1 MKKAIALLL
10 PLALLASPVSCSQK
24 NNKSSVSQ
32 IETASE
38 TTTATTSATEAAT
51 KTEVEFDGAKYKT
64 YASMTPEEI
73 VATLTPEQKAAQMVQ
88 PAVYNITAEDMKA
101 NDYGSIL
108 STVGCIG
115 SDEWCETV
123 DSFQNAAIESEAGIP
138 YIYGQDDVHGVN
150 YCRDAVYF
158 PHNIGQGAAN
168 DEELAYQVGLITADE
183 AKLCHMLWNF
193 SPCVAQSVDPRWG
206 RTYESYGSDL
216 ETITKL
222 STAYTKGLQDGGL
235 VACAKHFFGDGNVV
249 YGTGE
254 EGTPLKRID
263 RGDAQLTDGEIEELL
278 KVYQA
283 QIDAGVQTIMISHSA
298 LNGVKMHE
306 NKEYIMKLKDEMGF
320 EGFIVSDWGSIEHTS
335 GATYR
340 EQVINGVNSGIDM
353 LMETDRYD
361 EAKQIIVDAV
371 GSGDIS
377 EERVNDAVT
386 RIIRVKKEAGI
397 FDDPLC
403 GNLETKQ
410 TETGSLE
417 YRKVAEKLVEESL
430 VLIKNDNNVLPLKEG
445 TKVYIT
451 GPAANSCQ
459 AQCGG
464 WTMDWNGANSKDV
477 PGVTTIQEAFERYA
491 KDYGIE
497 VITAEEEADKADV
510 VLLCLGEKTY
520 AEWNGDTEDMSLFG
534 ALGLDGN
541 RQARQEAKELGKPV
555 VTCIIAGR
563 NVLINPRIYDDWDS
577 VVMCYLPGSEGK
589 GISDVLCGCADF
601 TGKLPSPWYS
611 STDQIGTDKCWLERG
626 YGLNYG
632 GDFKAKAEPETILD
646 PPTVVA
652 DDPATEG
659 TNYTKG
665 LFKDGVYVND
675 YAGIKFNVPGN
686 LNYFS
691 AYNAEMKEAQIAET
705 TDETE
710 LAILRSSIYEANFGN
725 MNEAVCITFYNTKML
740 SSALFPD
747 KEEITEEDALDVY
760 REYLA
765 NLSKEQ
771 GSKIDFGDAKKTTI
785 GGQEYLRYISHYDG
799 DENSYEAFCVRKI
812 DDALLCEIWY
822 ASDKTNKTPEYY
834 EALFS

>member
-1 MKKAIALLL
+1 
-10 PLALLASPVSCSQK
+10 
-24 NNKSSVSQ
+24 
-32 IETASE
+32 
-38 TTTATTSATEAAT
+38 
-51 KTEVEFDGAKYKT
+51 
-64 YASMTPEEI
+64 
-73 VATLTPEQKAAQMVQ
+73 
-88 PAVYNITAEDMKA
+88 MKA

-108 STVGCIG
+108 STVGCIDAA
-115 SDEWCETV
+115 SWCETV
-123 DSFQNAAIESEAGIP
+123 DGLQQAAIDSEAGIP

-150 YCRDAVYF
+150 YCKDAVYF

-216 ETITKL
+216 DTITKL
-222 STAYTKGLQDGGL
+222 STAYTKGLIDGGL
-235 VACAKHFFGDGNVV
+235 VACTKHFFADGNVL

-254 EGTPLKRID
+254 EGEPLKRID
-263 RGDAQLTDGEIEELL
+263 RGDAQLTDAEVEELL

-283 QIDAGVQTIMISHSA
+283 QIDAGVQTIMISHSS

-335 GATYR
+335 GATYKD
-340 EQVINGVNSGIDM
+340 QVINGVNAGIDM

-371 GSGDIS
+371 GSGEIT

-386 RIIRVKKEAGI
+386 RIIKVKKEAGI
-397 FDDPLC
+397 FDDALC
-403 GNLETKQ
+403 KNLKTEQK
-410 TETGSLE
+410 ETGSLE

-430 VLIKNDNNVLPLKEG
+430 VLLKNENNVLPLKKG

-464 WTMDWNGANSKDV
+464 WTMDWNGSSKKDI

-491 KDYGIE
+491 ESYGIE
-497 VITAEEEADKADV
+497 VITDKEQADKADV
-510 VLLCLGEKTY
+510 VLLCLGEQAY

-534 ALGLDGN
+534 TLGLKGN
-541 RQARQEAKELGKPV
+541 SEARKEAKELGKPT
-555 VTCIIAGR
+555 VTCIVAGR
-563 NVLINPRIYDDWDS
+563 NVLINKRLYDDWDS

-611 STDQIGTDKCWLERG
+611 SLDQIRTDKCWLERG
-626 YGLNYG
+626 YGLSYG
-632 GDFKAKAEPETILD
+632 DGFKAQTEPETILD
-646 PPTVVA
+646 PPTVAAV
-652 DDPATEG
+652 DPAIEG
-659 TNYTKG
+659 TNYTIG

-675 YAGIKFNVPGN
+675 YAKLKMNVPGDMTYDTVDYEEKQEWLEEETN
-686 LNYFS
+686 
-691 AYNAEMKEAQIAET
+691 EMYAKLLESQVYDAC
-705 TDETE
+705 
-710 LAILRSSIYEANFGN
+710 FGN
-725 MNEAVCITFYNTKML
+725 AKEGLYVFFVNTNIL
-740 SSALFPD
+740 LPD
-747 KEEITEEDALDVY
+747 VDDVTEDYALDYCREWIDGIDNVEWQEREKVMLGGEEFSRDVCHGDHGFDCFYMKKLDDDLICWVY
-760 REYLA
+760 VTTG
-765 NLSKEQ
+765 LS
-771 GSKIDFGDAKKTTI
+771 D
-785 GGQEYLRYISHYDG
+785 R
-799 DENSYEAFCVRKI
+799 
-812 DDALLCEIWY
+812 
-822 ASDKTNKTPEYY
+822 TPEYY
-834 EALFS
+834 EALFD

>member
-1 MKKAIALLL
+1 MKKALALLL
-10 PLALLASPVSCSQK
+10 PLTLLVSTMSCAEK
-24 NNKSSVSQ
+24 NKTS
-32 IETASE
+32 EKSE
-38 TTTATTSATEAAT
+38 TETTNASTSAAEPTTSTEL
-51 KTEVEFDGAKYKT
+51 EFDGPKYET
-64 YASMTPEEI
+64 YATMTPEEI
-73 VATLTPEQKAAQMVQ
+73 VAALTLEQKAAQMVQ
-88 PAVYNITAEDMKA
+88 PAVYNITEEDMKA

-108 STVGCIG
+108 STVGCID
-115 SDEWCETV
+115 SDTWAETV
-123 DSFQNAAIESEAGIP
+123 DGFQQAAIESEAGIP

-183 AKLCHMLWNF
+183 AKLCHMMWNF

-222 STAYTKGLQDGGL
+222 STAYTKGLIDGGL
-235 VACAKHFFGDGNVV
+235 VACAKHFFADGNVL

-263 RGDAQLTDGEIEELL
+263 RGDAQLTDAEIEELL

-283 QIDAGVQTIMISHSA
+283 QIDAGVQTIMISHSS

-320 EGFIVSDWGSIEHTS
+320 EGFIVSDWGSIQHIS
-335 GATYR
+335 GDSYKD
-340 EQVINGVNSGIDM
+340 QVITSINAGIDM

-371 GSGDIS
+371 GSGEIT

-386 RIIRVKKEAGI
+386 RIIKVKKEAGI
-397 FDDPLC
+397 FDDPL
-403 GNLETKQ
+403 LETMT
-410 TETGSLE
+410 TEKTVTGSLE

-430 VLIKNDNNVLPLKEG
+430 VLLKNENNVLPLKKG

-464 WTMDWNGANSKDV
+464 WTMDWNGSTSKDV

-491 KDYGIE
+491 EDYGIE
-497 VITAEEEADKADV
+497 VITDKEEAEKADV
-510 VLLCLGEKTY
+510 VLLCLGEQNY

-534 ALGLDGN
+534 TLGLNGN
-541 RQARQEAKELGKPV
+541 KEARAEAKALGKPT
-555 VTCIIAGR
+555 VTCIVAGR
-563 NVLINPRIYDDWDS
+563 NVLINKRVYDDWDS

-611 STDQIGTDKCWLERG
+611 SLDQIRTDNCWLERG

-632 GDFKAKAEPETILD
+632 DGFKPVDEPETILD
-646 PPTVVA
+646 PPTVVEP
-652 DDPATEG
+652 DPAIEG
-659 TNYTKG
+659 TNYTAG
-665 LFKDGVYVND
+665 LFKDGVYVSQ
-675 YAGIKFNVPGN
+675 YAGIK
-686 LNYFS
+686 LNAPSGLIYYTVDYDEKKEWIEEETNEMYAKILESQVYDACF
-691 AYNAEMKEAQIAET
+691 ANAKEAIFVFFVNTNILLPDVE
-705 TDETE
+705 DVTE
-710 LAILRSSIYEANFGN
+710 DQCLDYCREWIDGI
-725 MNEAVCITFYNTKML
+725 
-740 SSALFPD
+740 
-747 KEEITEEDALDVY
+747 LDV
-760 REYLA
+760 EW
-765 NLSKEQ
+765 
-771 GSKIDFGDAKKTTI
+771 
-785 GGQEYLRYISHYDG
+785 QERADVKLGNQEFSRDVCTY
-799 DENSYEAFCVRKI
+799 DENSSDYYYMKKI
-812 DDALLCEIWY
+812 DNDMMCWIYVTTSEQGR
-822 ASDKTNKTPEYY
+822 TPEYY
-834 EALFS
+834 ESLFEDIK